1 MNFKGSLRNNYEN
14 VKLVTAEDVQ
24 QASNGEDKSFVEVN
38 FNL

>member
-14 VKLVTAEDVQ
+14 VKLITAEDVQ
-24 QASNGEDKSFVEVN
+24 QGEDESFVEVN